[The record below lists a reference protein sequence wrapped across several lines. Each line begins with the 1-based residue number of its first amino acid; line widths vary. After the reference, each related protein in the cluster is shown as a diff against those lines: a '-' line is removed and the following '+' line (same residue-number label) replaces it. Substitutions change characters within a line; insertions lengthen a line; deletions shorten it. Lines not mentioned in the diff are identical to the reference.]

1 MFTSFK
7 KENKKFSKV
16 SCGFNFLILT
26 AVREVSER
34 EGVTGIDGRLFF
46 LLFVRFSGVL
56 ISYFAAQPVVVN
68 LLRSVTQRGGTQTA
82 IHPFHCQEQ
91 KGTTRGET
99 FL

>member
-1 MFTSFK
+1 M
-7 KENKKFSKV
+7 
-16 SCGFNFLILT
+16 
-26 AVREVSER
+26 REVSER

-91 KGTTRGET
+91 KGNDARRDLSLKLGEPRHYFSSTRSVIFT
-99 FL
+99 